1 MLFKKTKNQLPE
13 KKECLQIK
21 VFENNK
27 NIFLL
32 SKKQFDSIKDNLS
45 DEKEKIILLKE
56 NQIIEIGE
64 YILYEERGK
73 KK

>member
-13 KKECLQIK
+13 KKECLHIK

-32 SKKQFDSIKDNLS
+32 
-45 DEKEKIILLKE
+45 
-56 NQIIEIGE
+56 
-64 YILYEERGK
+64 
-73 KK
+73 